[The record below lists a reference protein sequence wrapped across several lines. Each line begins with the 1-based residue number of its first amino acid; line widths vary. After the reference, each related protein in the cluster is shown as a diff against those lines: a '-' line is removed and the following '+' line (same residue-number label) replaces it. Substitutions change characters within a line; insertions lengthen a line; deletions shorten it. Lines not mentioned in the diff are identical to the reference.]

1 MLHVRSFSLG
11 LITFI
16 TLSTSASNTYSLQ
29 EATEKK
35 LVDATMYGLVGGGHE
50 EQSVHLDLKSNAKS
64 TLTIRLEA
72 GQLFYPYEDNV
83 QPLML
88 VKEEVIVLEP
98 GKKAKQVLYA
108 YCVEQSAA
116 GPGIRDTFSIGPL
129 ADGALLEMAKFLNEK
144 SYFGPGIQDAVWS
157 ISDGESVESIYV
169 KDMQLSNELRQK
181 VADLTGQQ
189 YVPLSRETFRMEQPE
204 VIRTVR
210 TLVEPYKL
218 FSGYVEAYSPS
229 GTELRVTLTDANG
242 QELRELFKGSTGY
255 SSGKLK
261 YPFELDGRTLEH
273 KMYYVRYYIAGMKV
287 RDIPVNNTL

>member
-1 MLHVRSFSLG
+1 MLHVRSFALG
-11 LITFI
+11 LIILTTI
-16 TLSTSASNTYSLQ
+16 IVSASNTYSLQ
-29 EATEKK
+29 EAAQKK
-35 LVDATMYGLVGGGHE
+35 LVDATMYGMVGGSHE
-50 EQSVHLDLKSNAKS
+50 EQSVHLDLINNAKT

-72 GQLFYPYEDNV
+72 GQLLYPYEDNV

-88 VKEEVIVLEP
+88 VKDELIVLEP
-98 GKKAKQVLYA
+98 GKKARKALYA
-108 YCVEQSAA
+108 YCVKQSAA

-144 SYFGPGIQDAVWS
+144 GYFGPGIQDAVWS

-181 VADLTGQQ
+181 VASLTGQQ
-189 YVPLSRETFRMEQPE
+189 YVSLSPETFKMVQPE
-204 VIRTVR
+204 VIRTIR
-210 TLVEPYKL
+210 TTVEPYKL

-229 GTELRVTLTDANG
+229 GTELRVTLTDASG

-255 SSGKLK
+255 SSGKIK
-261 YPFELDGRTLEH
+261 YPFELDGRTLEQ